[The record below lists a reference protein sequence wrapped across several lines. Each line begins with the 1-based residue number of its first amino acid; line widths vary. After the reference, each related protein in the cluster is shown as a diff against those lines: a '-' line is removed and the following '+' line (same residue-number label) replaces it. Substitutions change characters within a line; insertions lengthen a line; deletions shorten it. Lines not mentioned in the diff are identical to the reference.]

1 MIYLWHKIGSN
12 MKKNHWSEFQRVK
25 QQMRGFLFG
34 AIISI
39 ISYVVLNIK
48 NHQIEGA
55 FDLLRVYKC

>member
-1 MIYLWHKIGSN
+1 